1 MAGRRYTAQE
11 AAAYL
16 MESDSE
22 EFSESGSEYMPS
34 GSESDSSSEEVQPRS
49 STSARHPR
57 RDGTAQEEAML
68 EESVGQGGSA
78 VAEGEPAWR
87 PPNNYSPE
95 IPPFD
100 SVPGVNVDTTN
111 FRLIDFLNLFV
122 SEAILLDMVHYTNL
136 YAEQVLTQNPP
147 QRHARAHA
155 WQPTNLSEMKTFWG
169 LTLAMGIVKKFSI
182 ESYWDTQ
189 SILAT
194 PLFPAIMS
202 RNRYEILLRFLH
214 FNDNTTAIPRGQP
227 GHDRLHKL
235 RPLINSLSERF
246 AEVYT
251 PSQNLSIDESL
262 LLFKGRIIFR
272 QYIPSKRARY
282 GIKFYKLCDSVTGY
296 TKFFRIYEGRD
307 THLDPPG
314 CPLNLTISGK
324 IVWELMTPLLGR
336 GYHLYVD
343 NFYSSIPLFRALYS
357 LDTPA
362 CGTINLNRKGL
373 PRSMLQKK
381 LNRGESYALRSNEL
395 LAVKYMD
402 KKNVIM
408 LTTIHDESV
417 MTVRQRGPR
426 PPYQKPRCIKDYNKF
441 KGGVDKTDQ
450 ILTYYNAARKSRA
463 WYKKVAIHLVQLATF
478 NSFVVFKAAVPG
490 SNLTFIKYQQQ
501 LLPALLFGD
510 TEEAPEMSANDNQ
523 ARLVGKHFIKCIP
536 DMGGKRYPQKACR
549 VRWDILEEEQ
559 SVTCGT

>member
-1 MAGRRYTAQE
+1 
-11 AAAYL
+11 
-16 MESDSE
+16 
-22 EFSESGSEYMPS
+22 MP
-34 GSESDSSSEEVQPRS
+34 GSESDSDSSIEETQPRS
-49 STSARHPR
+49 GTSGSARHPR

-68 EESVGQGGSA
+68 EESVGQGSA
-78 VAEGEPAWR
+78 AVGGAPAWR

-111 FRLIDFLNLFV
+111 FGVIDFLKLFL
-122 SEAILLDMVHYTNL
+122 SEAILLDMVFYTNL

-155 WQPTNLSEMKTFWG
+155 WHPTDISEMKKFWG
-169 LTLAMGIVKKFSI
+169 LTLAMGICKKFSI
-182 ESYWDTQ
+182 ASYWDTQ
-189 SILAT
+189 SLLAT
-194 PLFPAIMS
+194 PLFPAVMS

-214 FNDNTTAIPRGQP
+214 FNDNSTAIPRGEP

-282 GIKFYKLCDSVTGY
+282 GIKFYKLCESSTGY

-314 CPLNLTISGK
+314 CPVDLSISGK

-362 CGTINLNRKGL
+362 CGTINRNRKGL

-381 LNRGESYALRSNEL
+381 LNRGESYALRSGEL

-408 LTTIHDESV
+408 LTSIHDESV
-417 MTVRQRGPR
+417 MNVRQRGPR
-426 PPYQKPRCIKDYNKF
+426 APSQKPRCIKDYNKF
-441 KGGVDKTDQ
+441 MGGVDKTDQ
-450 ILTYYNAARKSRA
+450 ILTYYNATRKSRA
-463 WYKKVAIHLVQLATF
+463 WYKKVAIHLVQMATY

-490 SNLTFIKYQQQ
+490 SNLSFIKYQQQ

-510 TEEAPEMSANDNQ
+510 TEEAPQVTASDNE

-536 DMGGKRYPQKACR
+536 DIGGKKYPQKACR
-549 VRWDILEEEQ
+549 VCRKHGIRKDVRYYCPKCPSQPGLCFEHCFEAYHTQ
-559 SVTCGT
+559 VDY